1 MARRLGRRSIFFAV
15 TAFVCLA
22 LVPAAPSEFRWVVW
36 FTAGLAAFWAIVVG
50 AEDLLTPGRG
60 PEPSGGPPPEPSAG
74 PAPESPFAPPPPP
87 QR

>member
-36 FTAGLAAFWAIVVG
+36 FTAGLAAFWAIMVG
-50 AEDLLTPGRG
+50 AEDLLTPGRR
-60 PEPSGGPPPEPSAG
+60 PEPSAG

-87 QR
+87 QL

>member
-36 FTAGLAAFWAIVVG
+36 FTAGLAAFWAIMVG
-50 AEDLLTPGRG
+50 AEDLLTPGGR
-60 PEPSGGPPPEPSAG
+60 PEPSAG
-74 PAPESPFAPPPPP
+74 PAPDLPFAPPPPP
-87 QR
+87 QL